1 MWRGRVY
8 TRSSRLQAHSPLRH
22 GQPYHTTHTPATADY
37 WVLSALPVSALAAPL
52 ASPLPLAPSVTTA
65 LVTGVGVADT
75 ASSPSFAGA
84 VEATTAG
91 AERGDG
97 FGSTSAAGAGA
108 GAAFAGSAC
117 VAARTAGCAAGKDAL
132 PARAGA
138 RDDAGVSV
146 VTDMPSLATPI
157 TSRCSWSADDP
168 TCSGARTAASPA
180 PPTVTP
186 TPAPAPAPPSTS
198 LPLPVMSTKSNSTLE
213 PSSSPAAASLWGG
226 SRRRLVSPVLNT
238 FTPHGVWKCGKLGSR
253 ASAGMISRFASFLV
267 TSGTTAA
274 PCQLRRELHAHPRP
288 HARTHT
294 HAHTH
299 THTHPGEE
307 YCDARHEPLLR

>member
-1 MWRGRVY
+1 M
-8 TRSSRLQAHSPLRH
+8 
-22 GQPYHTTHTPATADY
+22 
-37 WVLSALPVSALAAPL
+37 
-52 ASPLPLAPSVTTA
+52 
-65 LVTGVGVADT
+65 ADT

-108 GAAFAGSAC
+108 GAGFAGSAC

-238 FTPHGVWKCGKLGSR
+238 FTPHGVWKCGKSGSR
-253 ASAGMISRFASFLV
+253 ASAGMMSRFASFLA
-267 TSGTTAA
+267 TSWHNQGAVSAA
-274 PCQLRRELHAHPRP
+274 SLAAYPPTPTR
-288 HARTHT
+288 ARTHT
-294 HAHTH
+294 TH
-299 THTHPGEE
+299 TH
-307 YCDARHEPLLR
+307 ARIPTQVKSTATLAMNHGYAEHRPQVTCSSTT